1 MNNEKLKEE
10 GDNFLRQKNYENA
23 ENIYKKILDV
33 EPNNERV
40 LSNLSMIYLFQ
51 GKYDEVIK
59 ICTQILNIFNKF
71 KERIKI
77 KNMNNLFEIKVL
89 LRRAKCYE
97 IKNEMEKAQKDV
109 ESIEKLSITNPNV
122 LKEVKEIKD
131 KLKIH
136 VVDTYNQKAN

>member
-1 MNNEKLKEE
+1 M
-10 GDNFLRQKNYENA
+10 
-23 ENIYKKILDV
+23 

-97 IKNEMEKAQKDV
+97 IKNTCCRY
-109 ESIEKLSITNPNV
+109 L
-122 LKEVKEIKD
+122 
-131 KLKIH
+131 
-136 VVDTYNQKAN
+136 